1 MRYDFAAGA
10 AGLKFMLDSAAAGMA
25 RSTSKE

>member
-1 MRYDFAAGA
+1 MRHDFAAGA